1 MNSERIA
8 ISMQIDALK
17 KSMDALKERDKEIL
31 RHEKEAD
38 FINSDEPFLIKD
50 DIPPEAVNYIMGQSA
65 GFVDGFNSAINTIV
79 LTLSDTYREIQMT
92 EDELYMLIDLGVQK
106 DRAWLKDQ
114 KQKKLLE
121 KQGWKEKHHNF
132 VPVWVKEESEGEQ
145 NGSD

>member
-17 KSMDALKERDKEIL
+17 KSMDALKERDKEII

-65 GFVDGFNSAINTIV
+65 GFVDGFKSAINTIV
-79 LTLSDTYREIQMT
+79 LTLSDTYRDIQMT
-92 EDELYMLIDLGVQK
+92 EDELYMLIDLGAQK
-106 DRAWLKDQ
+106 ERAWLKDQ

-121 KQGWKEKHHNF
+121 KQGWKEEHYNF
-132 VPVWVKEESEGEQ
+132 VPVWSKEESTEEQ
-145 NGSD
+145 HDSD

>member
-65 GFVDGFNSAINTIV
+65 GFVDGFKAAINTIV

-145 NGSD
+145 NDSD

>member
-65 GFVDGFNSAINTIV
+65 GFVDGFKSAINTIV
-79 LTLSDTYREIQMT
+79 LALSNTYRDVQMT

-106 DRAWLKDQ
+106 DRAWLKNQ

-121 KQGWKEKHHNF
+121 KQGWKEEHHNF
-132 VPVWVKEESEGEQ
+132 VPVWKKEEHAEVKDD
-145 NGSD
+145 SD

>member
-17 KSMDALKERDKEIL
+17 KSMNALKERDKEIL

-65 GFVDGFNSAINTIV
+65 GFVDGFKSAINTIV
-79 LTLSDTYREIQMT
+79 LTLSDTYRDIQMT
-92 EDELYMLIDLGVQK
+92 EDELYMLIDLGAQK
-106 DRAWLKDQ
+106 ERAWLKDQ

-121 KQGWKEKHHNF
+121 KQGWKEEHHNF

>member
-8 ISMQIDALK
+8 INVQKSALK
-17 KSMDALKERDKEIL
+17 KSMDALEERDREIL
-31 RHEKEAD
+31 RHEREAD

-65 GFVDGFNSAINTIV
+65 GFVDGFKSAINTIV
-79 LTLSDTYREIQMT
+79 LTLSDTYRDIQMT

-106 DRAWLKDQ
+106 DRAWLKNQ

-121 KQGWKEKHHNF
+121 KQGWKEEHHNF

>member
-8 ISMQIDALK
+8 ISVQKSALK
-17 KSMDALKERDKEIL
+17 KSMDALEERDREIL

-50 DIPPEAVNYIMGQSA
+50 DIPSEAVNYIMGQSA
-65 GFVDGFNSAINTIV
+65 GFVDGFKSAINTIV
-79 LTLSDTYREIQMT
+79 LTLSDTYRDIQMT
-92 EDELYMLIDLGVQK
+92 EDELYMLIDLGAQK
-106 DRAWLKDQ
+106 ERVWLKDQ
-114 KQKKLLE
+114 KQRKLLE
-121 KQGWKEKHHNF
+121 KQGWKEEHHNF

>member
-65 GFVDGFNSAINTIV
+65 GFVDGFKSAINTIV
-79 LTLSDTYREIQMT
+79 LTLSDTYRDVQMT

-106 DRAWLKDQ
+106 DRAWLKNQ

-145 NGSD
+145 NDSD

>member
-31 RHEKEAD
+31 RHETEAN
-38 FINSDEPFLIKD
+38 FINSDEPFTIKE

-65 GFVDGFNSAINTIV
+65 GFVDGFKSAINTIV
-79 LTLSDTYREIQMT
+79 LTLSDTYRDIQMT
-92 EDELYMLIDLGVQK
+92 EDELYMLIDLGAQK
-106 DRAWLKDQ
+106 EMAWLKDQ

-121 KQGWKEKHHNF
+121 KQGWKEEYHNF
-132 VPVWVKEESEGEQ
+132 IPVWSKEESTEEQ
-145 NGSD
+145 NDSD

>member
-65 GFVDGFNSAINTIV
+65 GFVDGFKSAINTIV

-92 EDELYMLIDLGVQK
+92 EDELYMPIDLGVQK